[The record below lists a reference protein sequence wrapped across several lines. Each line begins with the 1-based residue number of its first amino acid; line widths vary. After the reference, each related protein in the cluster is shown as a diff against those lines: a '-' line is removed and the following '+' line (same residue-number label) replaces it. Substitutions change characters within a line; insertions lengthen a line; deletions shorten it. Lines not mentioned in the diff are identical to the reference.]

1 MKNASDE
8 FKSLA
13 ENEYGARYYHKLL
26 VNGTEIEDNI
36 DEFKYNGMCNDDE
49 SFGIGNAC
57 SAMVSFSI
65 IDPSVNIE
73 NKEIEVYE
81 GIEVDGTIEYL
92 KLGIFKALKPNNDR
106 NKVTYKCTDRMTYL
120 MNMPYSSKLKVP
132 TTDIAVLKE
141 ICSQVNISLVNSN
154 LKSHTIS
161 SVPEGYTRREMIAY
175 MSALQG
181 KNAIINSE
189 GNLELI
195 WYTQSDF
202 IVNDD
207 KIYYE
212 GTSDVNDE
220 IDYTLGYIECTVR
233 SEDSSKETTIK
244 SGTGTKG
251 IKIVNPF
258 MTQKILD
265 EVFSVIG
272 GFSFRPCSF
281 DFLGDFRLEV
291 GDIVTVSTNNQ
302 TYIVPIMQLEH
313 SSDGGVVTTIT
324 SVAETNTENE
334 IDLSGPTTKAMDRYY
349 AELVLINE
357 AMINKLTVD
366 EADARY
372 ISVDKIDAITLT
384 VEKAVVEKL
393 SADFAD
399 IHLANIDVADI
410 GKFYA
415 DSGLL
420 KDVTIVDGH
429 ITGELNAVRIN
440 ADVIKSGTLAVDRLL
455 VTGKNSI
462 VYQINVNSSGLSLEE
477 LSDEKYQKY
486 INGTDIVA
494 NSITAN
500 QIATKSITAD
510 QIDVE
515 SIFAQDITATGKIT
529 GLNLVSTTIDTPGF
543 KVDENGKFDA
553 ISGVVGKF
561 TIDNGILK
569 CKAIDTN
576 DNEIGVVMS
585 NTNTLFGN
593 VYTTT
598 LGSNGIKIES
608 TQHGATIKNNYVE
621 FNDKQIE
628 LLGVLPTAGTQQY
641 KAKIR
646 TQLGNA
652 ADKRGLIIECEY
664 GVQVKN
670 GFLADVIETTSG
682 ANLDTLST
690 KVKNGSL
697 RINNHFSGI
706 TKTVAAKTW
715 SSTIGTITGTTAG
728 EAILY
733 AEGTFPGITGRK
745 IVEIRKNGSRIARQE
760 SSYTGTGDTNAIS
773 VCTISTVAEGDE
785 FTAHLYNG
793 ISAQKEITN
802 CIFRMVQI
810 GTINQ

>member
-281 DFLGDFRLEV
+281 EFLGDFRLEV

-334 IDLSGPTTKAMDRYY
+334 IDLSGPTIKSMERYY
-349 AELVLINE
+349 AELVLINQ

-477 LSDEKYQKY
+477 LSDKKYQKY

-515 SIFAQDITATGKIT
+515 SIFAQDITATGTIT
-529 GLNLVSTTIDTPGF
+529 
-543 KVDENGKFDA
+543 
-553 ISGVVGKF
+553 
-561 TIDNGILK
+561 
-569 CKAIDTN
+569 
-576 DNEIGVVMS
+576 
-585 NTNTLFGN
+585 
-593 VYTTT
+593 
-598 LGSNGIKIES
+598 
-608 TQHGATIKNNYVE
+608 GATILGATIGADSGYIGCMSINELGRLIVDIDGDPPQIDDYILMEYEARNVDMTINGTSGLTPRGLHTYRQYSYSNIIGTINTNPYDRYNTETVLTSDGFRITNNYYDGTENVGTLYSSIDFTTE
-621 FNDKQIE
+621 KVMNTIYTICDFRFDKVTMDRLEASSI
-628 LLGVLPTAGTQQY
+628 VT
-641 KAKIR
+641 K
-646 TQLGNA
+646 
-652 ADKRGLIIECEY
+652 
-664 GVQVKN
+664 
-670 GFLADVIETTSG
+670 SG
-682 ANLDTLST
+682 ANLDTINNNLSKYLPLSGGTVSGTLKVNTLST
-690 KVKNGSL
+690 ALWKGSG
-697 RINNHFSGI
+697 SGGLI
-706 TKTVAAKTW
+706 DSISV
-715 SSTIGTITGTTAG
+715 TITGTVSASSTATLSG
-728 EAILY
+728 RFTIPTGYSSVGIIGYNLTTYSLVPVALNVAGNTVSIAVRNIITTSVTVSSAKAIVLL
-733 AEGTFPGITGRK
+733 
-745 IVEIRKNGSRIARQE
+745 VKN
-760 SSYTGTGDTNAIS
+760 TT
-773 VCTISTVAEGDE
+773 
-785 FTAHLYNG
+785 
-793 ISAQKEITN
+793 
-802 CIFRMVQI
+802 
-810 GTINQ
+810 